1 MSSIDNV
8 EASEF
13 KENISECY
21 HKYIRPGDTLVRF
34 LFVIEMEEATGDLA
48 TALVALKECRDFQQG
63 SELRYGKIYEGTF
76 VSGRRN

>member
-1 MSSIDNV
+1 MNLRKTFQNV
-8 EASEF
+8 ITST
-13 KENISECY
+13 SG
-21 HKYIRPGDTLVRF
+21 RGDTLVRF

-76 VSGRRN
+76 VSGRRS